1 MLKGFSV
8 TDPVQWQ
15 QQRAISLLSPL
26 ITQHS
31 TVAGYIQFHPGPESP
46 IFSQVRRYPASPKVN
61 TLYHMQSQDH
71 VIFLKPSSLPF
82 DEC

>member
-1 MLKGFSV
+1 M
-8 TDPVQWQ
+8 TDPVQWQQQQQ

-61 TLYHMQSQDH
+61 TLYHMQSQE
-71 VIFLKPSSLPF
+71 LSSLPF
-82 DEC
+82 EEC